1 MSAMNKVLLANVMH
15 LPELING
22 KVCVINNGNYRL
34 IRIGKYTHKI
44 EDNFDPMEYC
54 IYTTK
59 AGYDC
64 IISSEPKDREGYL
77 VNKGFRSLLGIYK
90 PEVSYKVDDK
100 IHLHSRHGIYTIV
113 DIGKDFLV
121 VTCKKWQYTD
131 FPTLKVHK
139 ADFKCLA
146 GGIKN
151 AVFE

>member
-1 MSAMNKVLLANVMH
+1 

-100 IHLHSRHGIYTIV
+100 IHLHSRHGIYTIS

>member
-1 MSAMNKVLLANVMH
+1 MYEKVLLATVPH

-22 KVCVINNGNYRL
+22 KVCVFNNEGGYRL
-34 IRIGKYTHKI
+34 IRLSKYTHPLP
-44 EDNFDPMEYC
+44 DNFNPEDYC

-64 IISSEPKDREGYL
+64 IISSTPKDREKFL
-77 VNKGFRSLLGIYK
+77 VNKGYRELLGIYK
-90 PEVSYKVDDK
+90 PKHSYRVEDK
-100 IHLHSRHGIYTIV
+100 IHLHSRNGIYTIV
-113 DIGKDFLV
+113 EIDRESLV
-121 VTCKKWQYTD
+121 ITCKKWQYTD

-139 ADFKCLA
+139 SDFKCLA

>member
-1 MSAMNKVLLANVMH
+1 MYEKVLLANVPH

-22 KVCVINNGNYRL
+22 KVCVFENGGYRL
-34 IRIGKYTHKI
+34 IRLSKYTHPLP
-44 EDNFDPMEYC
+44 DNFNPEDYC

-64 IISSEPKDREGYL
+64 IISSEPKDREHYL
-77 VNKGFRSLLGIYK
+77 VNKGVKTLLGITK
-90 PEVSYKVDDK
+90 PKQSYRVDDK
-100 IHLHSRHGIYTIV
+100 IHLYSRNGIYTIV
-113 DIGKDFLV
+113 EIDRESLV
-121 VTCKKWQYTD
+121 ITCKKWQYTD

-151 AVFE
+151 SVFE

>member
-1 MSAMNKVLLANVMH
+1 MNKVLLASVMH

-22 KVCVINNGNYRL
+22 KVCVINNGKYRL

-77 VNKGFRSLLGIYK
+77 VNKGFKSLLGTYK
-90 PEVSYKVDDK
+90 PEVSYRVDDK
-100 IHLHSRHGIYTIV
+100 IHLHSRHGIYTIS